1 MPNNNFIQLVKNAKS
16 NANPQQIVLTAL
28 ERPMSSSPIGANL
41 INLAK
46 EGKTAEI
53 EKIARNIL
61 ASQGKDFDKEF
72 TAFKKQWGFE

>member
-1 MPNNNFIQLVKNAKS
+1 MNLAQLIQNAKS
-16 NANPQQIVLTAL
+16 NANPQQFVLNSL
-28 ERPMSSSPIGANL
+28 EKSMSSSPIGANL
-41 INLAK
+41 VQLAK
-46 EGKTAEI
+46 EGKSAEI

>member
-1 MPNNNFIQLVKNAKS
+1 MNLAQLIQNAKS
-16 NANPQQIVLTAL
+16 NANPQQLVLNAL
-28 ERPMSSSPIGANL
+28 EKPMSSSPVGANL
-41 INLAK
+41 VQLAK
-46 EGKTAEI
+46 EGKSAEI

>member
-1 MPNNNFIQLVKNAKS
+1 MSNNFAQLIKKAKS
-16 NANPQQIVLTAL
+16 NANPQQTVLNAV

-41 INLAK
+41 VQLAK

-61 ASQGKDFDKEF
+61 ASQGRDFDKEF

>member
-1 MPNNNFIQLVKNAKS
+1 MNLAQLIQNAKS
-16 NANPQQIVLTAL
+16 NANPQQLVLNSL
-28 ERPMSSSPIGANL
+28 EKPMSSSPIGANL
-41 INLAK
+41 VQLAK
-46 EGKTAEI
+46 EGKSAEI

>member
-1 MPNNNFIQLVKNAKS
+1 MNLAQLIQSAKS
-16 NANPQQIVLTAL
+16 NANPQQLVLNSL
-28 ERPMSSSPIGANL
+28 EKPMSSSPIGANL
-41 INLAK
+41 VQLAK
-46 EGKTAEI
+46 EGKSTEI

>member
-1 MPNNNFIQLVKNAKS
+1 MNLAQLIQSAKS
-16 NANPQQIVLTAL
+16 NANPQQLVLNSL
-28 ERPMSSSPIGANL
+28 EKPMSSSPIGANL
-41 INLAK
+41 VQLAK
-46 EGKTAEI
+46 EGKSAEI